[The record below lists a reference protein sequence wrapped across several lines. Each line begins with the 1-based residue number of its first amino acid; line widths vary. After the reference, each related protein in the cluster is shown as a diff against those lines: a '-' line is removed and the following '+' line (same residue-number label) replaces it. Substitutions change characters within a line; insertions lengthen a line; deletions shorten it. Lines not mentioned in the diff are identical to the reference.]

1 MRRAE
6 QLHEEIL
13 AQMDLSKEASDEEL
27 LELIHRI
34 LEEKS
39 KEEFIPLGEK
49 AILGRE
55 LFNAFRK
62 LDILQELIEDEEITE
77 IMINGTQPIFIER
90 NGRIYETDKKFL
102 SKGKLED
109 VVQQMVAGCNRVVN
123 EATPIVDARL
133 EDGSRVNVVLPP
145 VALNGP
151 IVTIRK
157 FPKSRITMET
167 MIDTGSI
174 GKEAAAM
181 LIQAVKAKYNIFI
194 SGGTGSGKTTFL
206 NVLSDF
212 IPKEERIITI
222 EDSAEL
228 QITGIPNLVRLE
240 ARNANVEGTGEINIR
255 DLIRTAL
262 RMRPERIIVGE
273 VRGKEALDMLQAFNT
288 GHDGSIS
295 TGHANSPDDMMSRL
309 STMVLMG
316 IKLPLEA
323 VMRQIASGID
333 ILVHLGR
340 LRDKSRKVLEIME
353 VLGYEKGEIR
363 LQPLF
368 SFQET
373 GSKDGKIQGEWVK
386 RSTLTRTEKLMAAG
400 YQPEGV
406 CPGNNGKYSSGVS
419 DRHAVLFKTVDDGSV
434 FPLGMKYYE
443 RMIRQ
448 AEEKGKRRFE
458 RQFQDAL
465 QSLEAQ
471 LNVGY
476 SMENAIKEVQRDL
489 QIMYD
494 RHALIVR
501 EFTYMVRQLNL
512 NVTAEA
518 AWKDFATRVAL
529 SEVDTFVTVFS
540 LAKRSGGDSILI
552 IKNAVRQLGDKA
564 EVKREI
570 DTVIAAK
577 KMEFQI
583 MSVIPL
589 GIIGYMRLSFP
600 EFMAGLY
607 GNLPGAAFMSICLG
621 AYIAAW
627 RLGCKIVEIEV

>member
-133 EDGSRVNVVLPP
+133 EDGSRVNVVLSP

-240 ARNANVEGTGEINIR
+240 ARNANVEGTGEITIR
-255 DLIRTAL
+255 DLIKSAL
-262 RMRPERIIVGE
+262 RMRPSRIIVGE
-273 VRGKEALDMLQAFNT
+273 VRGREAIDMLQSLNT
-288 GHDGSIS
+288 GHCGASS
-295 TGHANSPDDMMSRL
+295 GHSNSPEDMLSRL
-309 STMVLMG
+309 ETMVLMG
-316 IKLPLEA
+316 MDIPLA
-323 VMRQIASGID
+323 AIQRQIAAGID
-333 ILVHLGR
+333 IIIHLGR
-340 LRDKSRKVLEIME
+340 LRDRSRKLLQIVE
-353 VLGYEKGEIR
+353 VLGYEEGKIQ
-363 LQPLF
+363 LQTLYE
-368 SFQET
+368 FQET
-373 GSKDGKIQGEWVK
+373 KMVDGKIKGEWVK
-386 RSTLTRTEKLMAAG
+386 LHEIQNQEKLLAAG
-400 YQPEGV
+400 Y
-406 CPGNNGKYSSGVS
+406 
-419 DRHAVLFKTVDDGSV
+419 
-434 FPLGMKYYE
+434 
-443 RMIRQ
+443 
-448 AEEKGKRRFE
+448 
-458 RQFQDAL
+458 
-465 QSLEAQ
+465 
-471 LNVGY
+471 
-476 SMENAIKEVQRDL
+476 
-489 QIMYD
+489 
-494 RHALIVR
+494 
-501 EFTYMVRQLNL
+501 
-512 NVTAEA
+512 
-518 AWKDFATRVAL
+518 
-529 SEVDTFVTVFS
+529 
-540 LAKRSGGDSILI
+540 
-552 IKNAVRQLGDKA
+552 
-564 EVKREI
+564 
-570 DTVIAAK
+570 
-577 KMEFQI
+577 
-583 MSVIPL
+583 
-589 GIIGYMRLSFP
+589 
-600 EFMAGLY
+600 
-607 GNLPGAAFMSICLG
+607 
-621 AYIAAW
+621 
-627 RLGCKIVEIEV
+627 